1 MDKKLELRI
10 QPHIIDHLGIKMYQ
24 KVVDVVAEFV
34 ANAWDADAKH
44 VNIECSADKIVIAD
58 DGVGMTFGECQSK
71 FLVVGRD
78 RRKTEQKDHSR
89 GGRPVLGRKG
99 IGKFAGFGI
108 AKEVQI
114 TTISGD
120 SGEQTSFVL
129 DVDAI
134 LNAEDSNSVEIK
146 ILQYDDPCEKKKE
159 QQGTR
164 VELRGIHAR
173 GGTGEQIGKEL
184 ARRFLLPA
192 MDPEFSITID
202 GKAMPDAFKDAME
215 YVFPDAL
222 PDAEKEARKLSIDEK
237 GWAVETF
244 PNGQPV
250 RWRVGFFEHPVD
262 DEELKGIAVFA
273 RGKMAQ
279 KPFFFDLSGGMSA
292 QHGLEYMTGQV
303 EMDFVDDEANDL
315 IATERQRINL
325 QTPLGQNIQ
334 AWGIELLKM
343 LTREW
348 AAKRSEKKIA
358 LIKSKTEVF
367 SERLDN
373 LSKSEKKT
381 VMGVISKIAQFPR
394 LGVDR
399 FREWANDII
408 VGYEKGRLKDVI
420 EELAASKDL
429 NEADFINILAESD
442 VISALS
448 IAESIKTK
456 ILTISELKQR
466 VQSHELENKV
476 RDYIYDRPWIIHP
489 KWESFKKE
497 RSLENLIKDLG
508 LEVFKDDEP
517 YNGRVDLTLAAGS
530 DMLLVEFMRPGLELD
545 YDHLDRINR
554 YVIEIR
560 ARLDSQTGEN
570 IRTLTNAYVIADKKV
585 ESSAMN
591 VRIKQLEED
600 GILVK
605 TWEGLISSALAQ
617 WKDILELLK
626 SRHPEDKRLADL

>member
-508 LEVFKDDEP
+508 RKVFKDEEP
-517 YNGRVDLTLAAGS
+517 YNGRVDLTLVAGS

-545 YDHLDRINR
+545 YEHIDRVNH

-560 ARLDSQTGEN
+560 NRLKRRTGET
-570 IRTLTNAYVIADKKV
+570 IRTLNNAYIIADSKNDSDV
-585 ESSAMN
+585 VAD
-591 VRIKQLEED
+591 RIAELERS

-605 TWEGLISSALAQ
+605 TWDGLISSALAQ

>member
-1 MDKKLELRI
+1 
-10 QPHIIDHLGIKMYQ
+10 
-24 KVVDVVAEFV
+24 
-34 ANAWDADAKH
+34 
-44 VNIECSADKIVIAD
+44 
-58 DGVGMTFGECQSK
+58 MTKS
-71 FLVVGRD
+71 
-78 RRKTEQKDHSR
+78 
-89 GGRPVLGRKG
+89 
-99 IGKFAGFGI
+99 
-108 AKEVQI
+108 
-114 TTISGD
+114 
-120 SGEQTSFVL
+120 
-129 DVDAI
+129 
-134 LNAEDSNSVEIK
+134 
-146 ILQYDDPCEKKKE
+146 
-159 QQGTR
+159 
-164 VELRGIHAR
+164 
-173 GGTGEQIGKEL
+173 
-184 ARRFLLPA
+184 
-192 MDPEFSITID
+192 
-202 GKAMPDAFKDAME
+202 
-215 YVFPDAL
+215 
-222 PDAEKEARKLSIDEK
+222 
-237 GWAVETF
+237 WAVEMF
-244 PNGQPV
+244 PNGRPV

-303 EMDFVDDEANDL
+303 EMDFIDDDANDL

-325 QTPLGQNIQ
+325 QTPLGRNIQ

-343 LTREW
+343 LTRVW

-358 LIKSKTEVF
+358 LIKSKTDVF

-399 FREWANDII
+399 FRDWANDII

-420 EELAASKDL
+420 AELAASKEL

-448 IAESIKTK
+448 IAESVKTK
-456 ILTISELKQR
+456 ILAIGELKQR

-508 LEVFKDDEP
+508 QDVFKDDEP

-545 YDHLDRINR
+545 FDHVDRVNR

-570 IRTLTNAYVIADKKV
+570 IRTLTNAYIIADKKV

-591 VRIKQLEED
+591 ARIKQLEKS

-617 WKDILELLK
+617 WKDFLELLK

>member
-1 MDKKLELRI
+1 
-10 QPHIIDHLGIKMYQ
+10 
-24 KVVDVVAEFV
+24 
-34 ANAWDADAKH
+34 
-44 VNIECSADKIVIAD
+44 
-58 DGVGMTFGECQSK
+58 
-71 FLVVGRD
+71 
-78 RRKTEQKDHSR
+78 
-89 GGRPVLGRKG
+89 
-99 IGKFAGFGI
+99 
-108 AKEVQI
+108 
-114 TTISGD
+114 
-120 SGEQTSFVL
+120 
-129 DVDAI
+129 
-134 LNAEDSNSVEIK
+134 
-146 ILQYDDPCEKKKE
+146 
-159 QQGTR
+159 
-164 VELRGIHAR
+164 
-173 GGTGEQIGKEL
+173 
-184 ARRFLLPA
+184 
-192 MDPEFSITID
+192 
-202 GKAMPDAFKDAME
+202 
-215 YVFPDAL
+215 
-222 PDAEKEARKLSIDEK
+222 
-237 GWAVETF
+237 
-244 PNGQPV
+244 
-250 RWRVGFFEHPVD
+250 
-262 DEELKGIAVFA
+262 
-273 RGKMAQ
+273 
-279 KPFFFDLSGGMSA
+279 
-292 QHGLEYMTGQV
+292 
-303 EMDFVDDEANDL
+303 MDFVDDEANDL

-508 LEVFKDDEP
+508 RKVFKDEEP
-517 YNGRVDLTLAAGS
+517 YNGRVDLTLVAGS

-545 YDHLDRINR
+545 YEHIDRVNHS
-554 YVIEIR
+554 VIEIR
-560 ARLDSQTGEN
+560 NRLKRRTGET
-570 IRTLTNAYVIADKKV
+570 IRTLNNAYIIADSKNDSDV
-585 ESSAMN
+585 VAD
-591 VRIKQLEED
+591 RIAELERS

-605 TWEGLISSALAQ
+605 TWDGLISSALAQ